1 MDQVSPNHGE
11 FYNIKYNTDW
21 LPSNF
26 KMGCDGDVG
35 EVIGRGPSI
44 GGKADMASVFL
55 CDWWVFSHLQ
65 V

>member
-11 FYNIKYNTDW
+11 FYNIEYNTDW
-21 LPSNF
+21 LASNF

-44 GGKADMASVFL
+44 GGEADMASVFL
-55 CDWWVFSHLQ
+55 CDW
-65 V
+65 

>member
-11 FYNIKYNTDW
+11 FYNIEYNTDW
-21 LPSNF
+21 LASNF

-44 GGKADMASVFL
+44 GGEADMASMFL
-55 CDWWVFSHLQ
+55 CDW
-65 V
+65 